1 MRLADFLAVLAPDRR
16 AAVQVE
22 FDART
27 QAQQASVE
35 RVRAAFR
42 ASRDGLTARRE
53 RRTRER
59 EARDAERAA
68 RRALRESSQR
78 DFVLACLRAGLPQP
92 VPELRFHTSR
102 EWRFDFAWPE
112 RRVALEVDGGVWT
125 QGRHTRGAG
134 WTKDTEKLNAAVAA
148 GWRVLRCTPATRD
161 HPDTFAAIQ
170 AALTHTETR

>member
-1 MRLADFLAVLAPDRR
+1 MRLADLLAVLAPDRR
-16 AAVQVE
+16 AAVQAE

-42 ASRDGLTARRE
+42 ASRDGLAERRE

-59 EARDAERAA
+59 EAREAERAA
-68 RRALRESSQR
+68 RRALRASDQR

-92 VPELRFHTSR
+92 VPELRFDAAR
-102 EWRFDFAWPE
+102 AWRFDFAWPE
-112 RRVALEVDGGVWT
+112 RRVALEVDGGIGW
-125 QGRHTRGAG
+125 GRHTRAG
-134 WTKDTEKLNAAVAA
+134 GWHKDTEKLNAAVAA

-170 AALTHTETR
+170 AALTHSQESR